1 MKRDDKIVS
10 LLGLS
15 IWILAA
21 VFFLYEFFLRT
32 FVGSIAK
39 DIIGDLHLSIEQFA
53 LISAAYYFTYG
64 LMQIPVG
71 ILADK
76 FGVKRIMIFA
86 MLMCALATFIFSRA
100 VNFETALIGRL
111 LMGFGSSFAFVCLL
125 VIVSAWFPNRYFAF
139 FVGASQFIG
148 TMGPVLAGGPLLSLL
163 ANAHESWRVALSEI
177 GMFGAVLAVIAL
189 VLVRSKPRE
198 AGAMHYVKRTEPFG
212 VRIRRL
218 FQNKQAWVVAAYSG
232 TVYVSIALMAAAWG
246 TDYLESRG
254 LPQTS
259 AAYMI
264 SLSWIAYA
272 IGCPLWGAISDLTH
286 RRKPYLILCALFG
299 LVATSLIVYVPF
311 STVWS
316 YSILFFLL
324 GFGASG
330 QNLGFAAIGE
340 HTDMDVRATAMGL
353 NNGMIIMGGAV
364 VPLLASLLIHAS
376 SQGQADSLVA
386 HDFTLG
392 LSLMPLMYVI
402 SLCLSFFWFKETYAK
417 PQQEMIVLKLLH

>member
-1 MKRDDKIVS
+1 MIS

-15 IWILAA
+15 IWMLAA

-76 FGVKRIMIFA
+76 FGVKKIMIFS
-86 MLMCALATFIFSRA
+86 MLMCALATIIFSHS
-100 VNFETALIGRL
+100 VNFETALLGRL
-111 LMGFGSSFAFVCLL
+111 LMGFGSSFAFVCLV
-125 VIVSAWFPNRYFAF
+125 VIVSTWFPRRYFAF
-139 FVGASQFIG
+139 FVGVSQFIG

-163 ANAHESWRVALSEI
+163 ASAHESWRVALSEI
-177 GMFGAVLAVIAL
+177 GMFGVVLALITL
-189 VLVRSKPRE
+189 VLVRNKPRE
-198 AGAMHYVKRTEPFG
+198 AGAMHYIKRTESFG

-218 FQNKQAWVVAAYSG
+218 FQNKQAWVVAGYSG
-232 TVYVSIALMAAAWG
+232 SVYVSIALMAAAWG

-254 LPQTS
+254 LSQTG

-264 SLSWIAYA
+264 SLAWIAYA
-272 IGCPLWGAISDLTH
+272 IGCPLWGAVSDLTK
-286 RRKPYLILCALFG
+286 RRKPYLVICALFG
-299 LVATSLIVYVPF
+299 LIASLFIVYVPF
-311 STVWS
+311 SSIWP

-340 HTDMDVRATAMGL
+340 HTDLAVRATAMGL
-353 NNGMIIMGGAV
+353 NNGMILMGGAV

-376 SQGQADSLVA
+376 SQGPADSLVA
-386 HDFTLG
+386 HDFILG
-392 LSLMPLMYVI
+392 LSFMPLMYLI
-402 SLCLSFFWFKETYAK
+402 SLCLSLFWFKETYAK
-417 PQQEMIVLKLLH
+417 PQQEMIILKLLH